1 MNDHL
6 YNKFLSM
13 LSVKLKKK
21 TKQKKRNLMAS
32 FLIQYIDQLSF

>member
-13 LSVKLKKK
+13 LSVKQK
-21 TKQKKRNLMAS
+21 KKRNLMAS

>member
-13 LSVKLKKK
+13 LSVKQKKK
-21 TKQKKRNLMAS
+21 QKKKRNLMAS